1 MLQPFDQISSM
12 KKINTNTF
20 RSILEF
26 LELTKKSNI
35 INSWLLGINS
45 AILLYLINNVVQ
57 STEFLE
63 DLILNNLLFKYV
75 YILLF
80 VWLSINE
87 VLLLV
92 YTYKEKVLSLTIED
106 KYYRLKSFI
115 SYMDNIDFITD
126 EELLDKDISNIHK
139 LTSKLDTKDAINY
152 YTNKI
157 IKYNKSILKWSNKRY
172 LIYKFVVLASIP
184 LLIAS
189 FILFYNSVR

>member
-1 MLQPFDQISSM
+1 M

>member
-157 IKYNKSILKWSNKRY
+157 FKYNKSILKWSNKRY